1 MIRLMLIGAIGAGI
15 FYFIAKLFKSPT
27 GSWKEP
33 AKLLIPLLALVLMLF
48 IVTGKAHLLGIML
61 AGLVPFLKNIA
72 PYLLQYGPKLYKQAQ
87 QQTSETAGS
96 PPSPPSG
103 NMSREEALEILG
115 LQEGCSEEEI
125 KAAHRHLMQKFH
137 PDHGGNDYLATK
149 LNQAKQ
155 RLMQR

>member
-1 MIRLMLIGAIGAGI
+1 MLIGAIGAGI

-27 GSWKEP
+27 GSGRSP
-33 AKLLIPLLALVLMLF
+33 LLLIPLLALVLMLF

-87 QQTSETAGS
+87 QQTGETAGS
-96 PPSPPSG
+96 PSPPSG

-115 LQEGCSEEEI
+115 LQEVQRREI

-149 LNQAKQ
+149 LNQASG
-155 RLMQR
+155 